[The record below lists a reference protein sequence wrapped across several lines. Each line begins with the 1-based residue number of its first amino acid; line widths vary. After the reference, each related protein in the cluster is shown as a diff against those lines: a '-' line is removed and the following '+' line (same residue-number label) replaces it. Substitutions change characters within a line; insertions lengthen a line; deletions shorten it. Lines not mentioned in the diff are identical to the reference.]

1 MELGLQ
7 FEDILC
13 WEESASVTCTRE
25 EAMETVIPE
34 YCPAVAR
41 VIETT
46 GKLCIREKLVGED
59 LCTFSGSVKVTVLYT
74 SEEVAGLRS
83 LTVNVPFSCP
93 LEDRTLAKYRTLWV
107 TGRLLMAE
115 TSVVT
120 SRKLYIKVMPEIT
133 VTPYREGT
141 RRLCCGTEAE
151 PTVRRRAAS
160 LSLPILSAVTEKE
173 CSVTCQSMNITG
185 AVPEDMLCYHVVP
198 SVLSH
203 QRVGNQLMVKGELW
217 LCTVYRSED
226 RTLHRWEEALDFSQ
240 IVNVAELPDDADYL
254 VTPQLRE
261 SDVRILRSDGG
272 TAFGITAR
280 MVFGICVY
288 RRCNMECVADLY
300 STRCH
305 AALERRSVS
314 VPVRMPPRTIR
325 EEAQLQLEFDTPP
338 AFVCL
343 TDWDCGA
350 VTATAEEHGQMLR
363 STVHLHILYL
373 DETGAPV
380 STSRSVEVS
389 AATGD
394 VSGGVTVQCGRPV
407 IQNAGSTVRMSVP
420 VIFTVGVS
428 NEEEL
433 SVITA
438 VTLTEEERGRTP
450 SLILRRMASGETLWD
465 IAKQYRTDEEAIRSA
480 NHLEDGAV
488 PSGLLL
494 IPKLR

>member
-1 MELGLQ
+1 
-7 FEDILC
+7 
-13 WEESASVTCTRE
+13 
-25 EAMETVIPE
+25 
-34 YCPAVAR
+34 
-41 VIETT
+41 
-46 GKLCIREKLVGED
+46 
-59 LCTFSGSVKVTVLYT
+59 
-74 SEEVAGLRS
+74 
-83 LTVNVPFSCP
+83 
-93 LEDRTLAKYRTLWV
+93 
-107 TGRLLMAE
+107 
-115 TSVVT
+115 
-120 SRKLYIKVMPEIT
+120 
-133 VTPYREGT
+133 
-141 RRLCCGTEAE
+141 
-151 PTVRRRAAS
+151 
-160 LSLPILSAVTEKE
+160 
-173 CSVTCQSMNITG
+173 
-185 AVPEDMLCYHVVP
+185 
-198 SVLSH
+198 
-203 QRVGNQLMVKGELW
+203 
-217 LCTVYRSED
+217 
-226 RTLHRWEEALDFSQ
+226 
-240 IVNVAELPDDADYL
+240 
-254 VTPQLRE
+254 
-261 SDVRILRSDGG
+261 
-272 TAFGITAR
+272 

-305 AALERRSVS
+305 TALERRSVS

-380 STSRSVEVS
+380 STSRSVEIS

-407 IQNAGSTVRMSVP
+407 IQNSGSTVRMSVP
-420 VIFTVGVS
+420 VIFTVGVA
-428 NEEEL
+428 NAEEL

-450 SLILRRMASGETLWD
+450 SLILRRMAAGETLWD